1 MGLQKKTKVLCT
13 KNLFI
18 ISSLKKKQEKHYAT
32 SSRQSL
38 ENNINENNQ
47 GSLNTFHTKH
57 TLISIR

>member
-1 MGLQKKTKVLCT
+1 MGLQKDKGFVHQKFVH
-13 KNLFI
+13 NFI
-18 ISSLKKKQEKHYAT
+18 IKKKKQEKHYAT